1 MNTLDLKQKIID
13 KLKSV
18 DDVDLLKQIM
28 GLLEPVDPNEIL
40 HLNTNELEIAKDIDE
55 DEDKKIVSQEQLDK
69 EDSDWLTEL

>member
-28 GLLEPVDPNEIL
+28 NLLQPVGPNEIK
-40 HLNTNELEIAKDIDE
+40 HLNSNELEIAKDIDE
-55 DEDKKIVSQEQLDK
+55 DEDIKIISQEQLDK
-69 EDSDWLTEL
+69 EDSEWITEI